1 MKKILSVL
9 LALVLLMSLPVSALT
24 SPAPAS
30 LPFELTAPGNVSAT
44 WLEGGDSPT
53 TIALAYSLNNEM
65 TAFFRAREEAS
76 VNGKLEEFMKPYGI
90 GDIGITTQV
99 DWAVDDVDDP
109 VSGWHYTE
117 YWDANDLYSLGY
129 DDEGRCRVGEWDG
142 VDLWVGNWTETV
154 NNHWVLRGVNE
165 DSVNGNPEEG
175 RPGLKDQMHPD
186 QYSWNGE
193 DLRIDFAQH
202 TVYLRMRFL
211 VTTSKETEDGLKN
224 TYYYSDWSNVA
235 AVGKDAEKFEPLKPG
250 DIAAPVIADLHMT
263 DKEFNGN
270 PVVAFTLT
278 VPDELMAGAARV
290 AANGG
295 VIWIQTYCRVKGD
308 AEWTEMQNTDHDI
321 KAGEME
327 CPLLHLVN
335 GERPSISKDTEIE
348 LRCRYYISQPGQDD
362 FCSDYSQIIAFGTN
376 DINQGGGT
384 AAPET
389 VPAATD
395 PAVPPSGSSCPI
407 CHFCP
412 QPLGLCIFI
421 WLLIII
427 IVAVVLILVKKGKK
441 KDKK

>member
-30 LPFELTAPGNVSAT
+30 LPFELTAPGNVSAN

-53 TIALAYSLNNEM
+53 TIALAYSLSNDM

-117 YWDANDLYSLGY
+117 YWDANDRYSLGY

-175 RPGLKDQMHPD
+175 RPGLKDQMRPD

-193 DLRIDFAQH
+193 DLRIDFTQH

-235 AVGKDAEKFEPLKPG
+235 AVGKDAENSGPLKPG

-295 VIWIQTYCRVKGD
+295 VIWIETYCRVKGD
-308 AEWTEMQNTDHDI
+308 AEWIQMQNTDHDI
-321 KAGEME
+321 CIWSAASGRLSRRIPRSSFAAATLFRSPARTISAPTIPRSLPSARTKSTRAAGLPRPRP
-327 CPLLHLVN
+327 C
-335 GERPSISKDTEIE
+335 RPSRI
-348 LRCRYYISQPGQDD
+348 PP
-362 FCSDYSQIIAFGTN
+362 CSLPAA
-376 DINQGGGT
+376 
-384 AAPET
+384 AAPS
-389 VPAATD
+389 ATS
-395 PAVPPSGSSCPI
+395 APSRLAFASSSGC
-407 CHFCP
+407 
-412 QPLGLCIFI
+412 
-421 WLLIII
+421 
-427 IVAVVLILVKKGKK
+427 
-441 KDKK
+441 